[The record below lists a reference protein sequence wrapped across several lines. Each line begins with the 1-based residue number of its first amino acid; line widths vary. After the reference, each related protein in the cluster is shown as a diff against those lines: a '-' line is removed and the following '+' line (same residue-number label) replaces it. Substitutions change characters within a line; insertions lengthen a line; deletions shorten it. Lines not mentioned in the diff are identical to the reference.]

1 MTAPAPRAPLS
12 SAPQSWRDRPRS
24 ARPTRAATAALAI
37 AVAQLPPAHRHRYAL
52 EFLAE
57 LHDVGRPH
65 QLRHA
70 LGLVVHAWGLRLAL
84 PDIPVTEEGPAM
96 SKSLRCRLRL
106 HHDVKRYNGEAQPPT
121 QYIQCTRCGRVRD
134 TNRRPPGVVM

>member
-1 MTAPAPRAPLS
+1 MTPPSPGAPLAS
-12 SAPQSWRDRPRS
+12 TPLRQRERRSRPS
-24 ARPTRAATAALAI
+24 RPAMVALGI
-37 AVAQLPPAHRHRYAL
+37 AVAQLPAAHRHRYAR

-57 LHDVGRPH
+57 LHDVSRPD

-70 LGLVVHAWGLRLAL
+70 LGLAAHAWQLRLAL
-84 PDIPVTEEGPAM
+84 HDVPVTTEGPTM
-96 SKSLRCRLRL
+96 RKPLRCRLHL

-134 TNRRPPGVVM
+134 TTRRPPGVVV